1 MNKTKLSFLL
11 LAALAARP
19 PWAAHSA
26 DINATVNPSSVLV
39 ANYQGSVSYT
49 HLKGSLSISNSG
61 QPYFLGAAYNLAG
74 PGPQVSRGPVGQ
86 RLLR

>member
-1 MNKTKLSFLL
+1 MWIFQEKLHPPVQFLKWSLRIGVVPEVSFF
-11 LAALAARP
+11 A
-19 PWAAHSA
+19 
-26 DINATVNPSSVLV
+26 VLE
-39 ANYQGSVSYT
+39 NYVR
-49 HLKGSLSISNSG
+49 IRAG